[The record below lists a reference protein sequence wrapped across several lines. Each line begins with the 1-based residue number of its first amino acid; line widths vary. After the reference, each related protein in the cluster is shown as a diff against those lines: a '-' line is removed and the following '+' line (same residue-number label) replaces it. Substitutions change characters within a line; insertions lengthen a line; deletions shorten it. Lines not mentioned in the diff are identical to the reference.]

1 MNEETGNRRP
11 VTMSLVE
18 RERAEGRDHAPKE
31 KNYEKEKTEKMDVED
46 SGVME
51 EREKK
56 RNVVVYGLERSD
68 MAVIVR

>member
-1 MNEETGNRRP
+1 
-11 VTMSLVE
+11 MSLIE

-31 KNYEKEKTEKMDVED
+31 KNFEKEKAEKMEVEE
-46 SGVME
+46 SSVTE